1 MKNYSNFATPLLIMY
16 MKFSALTA
24 ISPVDGRYRNKAES
38 LAAYFSEYAL
48 IKYRVQVEIEYF
60 ITLSEFLPGLQ
71 ALATIENKEALRNI
85 YRDFSVEDATRIKEI
100 ESVTNHDVK
109 AVEYFIKEKF
119 DLLSLQEYKEFI
131 HFGLT
136 SQDINNTSVPLSIK
150 DALNEVYFPS
160 LDEVIG
166 MLKQYAEE
174 WSDVSMLAK
183 THGQPAS
190 PTRLGKEVMVFVYRL
205 EQQVKLLK
213 STPISAKF
221 GGATG
226 NFNAHHV
233 AYPEYDWRA
242 FGNKFVN
249 EVLGLSREEWTTQI
263 SNYDNLAAIF
273 DGMKRIDTILIDLCR
288 DFWQY
293 VSMEYFKQ
301 KIKAGEVGSSA
312 MPHKVNPIDFENAEG
327 NLGMANAILT
337 HLAMKL
343 PISRLQ
349 RDLTDSTVLRNVG
362 VPMAHI
368 EIAFKSLTKGLG
380 KLLLNESALYRDLDN
395 CWAVVAEGI
404 QTILRR
410 EGYPK
415 PYEALK
421 ALTRT
426 NEGITAESI
435 SNFIDTL
442 QVSEAVK
449 AELKAITPHNY
460 TGI

>member
-1 MKNYSNFATPLLIMY
+1 MI
-16 MKFSALTA
+16 FSTLTA
-24 ISPVDGRYRNKAES
+24 ISPVDGRYRNKAEN

-60 ITLSEFLPGLQ
+60 ITLSEFLPQLR
-71 ALATIENKEALRNI
+71 ALATGENKEALRKI
-85 YRDFSVEDATRIKEI
+85 YREFSVEDATRIKEI

-150 DALNEVYFPS
+150 DALNEVYFPG
-160 LDEVIG
+160 LQEVID
-166 MLKQYAEE
+166 MLKKYAED
-174 WSDVSMLAK
+174 WADVPMLAK

-213 STPISAKF
+213 ATPVSAKF

-233 AYPEYDWRA
+233 AFPEYDWKA

-263 SNYDNLAAIF
+263 SNYDNMAAIL

-337 HLAMKL
+337 HLATKL

-362 VPMAHI
+362 VPMAHV

-380 KLLLNESALYRDLDN
+380 KLLLNEKALFRDLDN

-442 QVSEAVK
+442 QVSDAVK

>member
-1 MKNYSNFATPLLIMY
+1 MV
-16 MKFSALTA
+16 FSTLTA
-24 ISPVDGRYRNKAES
+24 ISPVDGRYRNKAEN

-48 IKYRVQVEIEYF
+48 IKYRVRVEIEYF
-60 ITLSEFLPGLQ
+60 ITLAEYLPQLNS
-71 ALATIENKEALRNI
+71 LATVENKEALRKI
-85 YRDFSVEDATRIKEI
+85 YQEFSLEDAARIKEI

-109 AVEYFIKEKF
+109 AVEYFIKDKF
-119 DLLSLQEYKEFI
+119 DLLALQDYKEFI

-150 DALNEVYFPS
+150 DALDEVYYPGIQ
-160 LDEVIG
+160 EVID
-166 MLKQYAEE
+166 MLKKYAED

-190 PTRLGKEVMVFVYRL
+190 PTRLGKEIMVFVYRL
-205 EQQVKLLK
+205 EQQVALLK
-213 STPISAKF
+213 AIPVSAKF

-233 AYPEYDWRA
+233 AYPQYDWKA

-273 DGMKRIDTILIDLCR
+273 DGLKRVNTILIDLNR

-293 VSMEYFKQ
+293 ISMEYFKQ

-327 NLGMANAILT
+327 NLGMANAILA
-337 HLAMKL
+337 HLATKL

-362 VPMAHI
+362 VPLAHI

-380 KLLLNESALYRDLDN
+380 KLLLNENALYRDLDN

-426 NEGITAESI
+426 NEGITEKSI
-435 SNFIDTL
+435 SDFIETL
-442 QVSEAVK
+442 QVSDAVK

>member
-1 MKNYSNFATPLLIMY
+1 MI
-16 MKFSALTA
+16 FSSLTA
-24 ISPVDGRYRNKAES
+24 ISPVDGRYRSKAEN

-48 IKYRVQVEIEYF
+48 IKYRVKVEVEYF
-60 ITLSEFLPGLQ
+60 I
-71 ALATIENKEALRNI
+71 ALAGYLPQLKALSTEENCRALRKI
-85 YRDFSVEDATRIKEI
+85 YEDFREEDAARIKDI

-119 DLLSLQEYKEFI
+119 DALGLHNYKEFI

-136 SQDINNTSVPLSIK
+136 SQDINNTSIPLAIK
-150 DALNEVYFPS
+150 DALNEVYYPGIG
-160 LDEVIG
+160 EVIST
-166 MLKQYAEE
+166 LKKYAEE
-174 WSDVSMLAK
+174 WMNIPMLAK

-190 PTRLGKEVMVFVYRL
+190 PTRLGKEIMVFVYRL
-205 EQQVKLLK
+205 EQQVALLK
-213 STPISAKF
+213 SIPVSAKF

-242 FGNKFVN
+242 FGNRFVN

-273 DGMKRIDTILIDLCR
+273 DALKRVNTVLIDLNR

-293 VSMEYFKQ
+293 ISMEYFKQ

-337 HLAMKL
+337 HLAAKL

-362 VPMAHI
+362 VPLAHI
-368 EIAFKSLTKGLG
+368 EIAFKSMTKGLG
-380 KLLLNESALYRDLDN
+380 KLLLNESALRRDLDN

-426 NEGITAESI
+426 NEGITKKSI
-435 SNFIDTL
+435 SDFIETL
-442 QVSEAVK
+442 DVCDKVK
-449 AELKAITPHNY
+449 EELKTITPHNY

>member
-1 MKNYSNFATPLLIMY
+1 MI
-16 MKFSALTA
+16 FSTLTA
-24 ISPVDGRYRNKAES
+24 ISPVDGRYRNKAEN

-60 ITLSEFLPGLQ
+60 ITLSEFLPQLR
-71 ALATIENKEALRNI
+71 ALATGENKEALRKI
-85 YRDFSVEDATRIKEI
+85 YREFSVEDATRIKEI

-150 DALNEVYFPS
+150 DALNEVYFPG
-160 LDEVIG
+160 LQEVID
-166 MLKQYAEE
+166 MLKKYAED
-174 WSDVSMLAK
+174 WADVPMLAK

-213 STPISAKF
+213 ATPVSAKF

-233 AYPEYDWRA
+233 AFPEYDWKA

-263 SNYDNLAAIF
+263 SNYDNMAATF

-337 HLAMKL
+337 HLATKL

-349 RDLTDSTVLRNVG
+349 RDLTDFTVLHNVG
-362 VPMAHI
+362 VPMAHV

-380 KLLLNESALYRDLDN
+380 KLLLNEKALYRDLDN

-410 EGYPK
+410 EGNPK

-442 QVSEAVK
+442 QVSDAVK

>member
-1 MKNYSNFATPLLIMY
+1 MY
-16 MKFSALTA
+16 KRQ
-24 ISPVDGRYRNKAES
+24 VDGRYRNKAEN

-60 ITLSEFLPGLQ
+60 ITLSEFLPQLR
-71 ALATIENKEALRNI
+71 ALATGENKEALRKI
-85 YRDFSVEDATRIKEI
+85 YREFSVEDATRIKEI

-150 DALNEVYFPS
+150 DALNEVYFPG
-160 LDEVIG
+160 LQEVID
-166 MLKQYAEE
+166 MLKKYAED
-174 WSDVSMLAK
+174 WADVPMLAK

-213 STPISAKF
+213 ATPVSAKF

-233 AYPEYDWRA
+233 AFPEYDWKA

-263 SNYDNLAAIF
+263 SNYDNMAAIF

-337 HLAMKL
+337 HLATKL

-362 VPMAHI
+362 VPMAHV

-380 KLLLNESALYRDLDN
+380 KLLLNEKALYRDLDN

-442 QVSEAVK
+442 QVSDAVK